1 VSELPD
7 PPNLSPVAEPAI
19 RVTDLGHR
27 FDQKWVLREIT
38 LDIAPGEIVTV
49 LGGSGGGKTTFL
61 RCVGGL
67 LNPTEGDITIM
78 GDSLRRNPDR
88 LRSHTGF
95 VFQYSALF
103 DSMTVEENVLFGIRR
118 QRKLRDKE
126 GKELATQLLAD
137 VGLHDVLHRLPSEL
151 SGGMRKR
158 VGLARALAIE
168 PQVLLFDEPTSG
180 LDPVTAYTIDRLITE
195 TLDRTGATSLVV
207 THDVGSVARFADRVL
222 FFAQGEVAFWGSA
235 SEFQVS
241 DDPQV
246 RAFLEPGRYVPVVE
260 SQA

>member
-1 VSELPD
+1 
-7 PPNLSPVAEPAI
+7 
-19 RVTDLGHR
+19 
-27 FDQKWVLREIT
+27 
-38 LDIAPGEIVTV
+38 
-49 LGGSGGGKTTFL
+49 
-61 RCVGGL
+61 
-67 LNPTEGDITIM
+67 
-78 GDSLRRNPDR
+78 
-88 LRSHTGF
+88 
-95 VFQYSALF
+95 
-103 DSMTVEENVLFGIRR
+103 MTVEENVLFGIRR

-168 PQVLLFDEPTSG
+168 PQVLLYDEPTSG

-195 TLDRTGATSLVV
+195 TRDRTGATSLVV

-241 DDPQV
+241 EDPQV
-246 RAFLEPGRYVPVVE
+246 RAFLEPGRYVPVLE

>member
-1 VSELPD
+1 MSERPE
-7 PPNLSPVAEPAI
+7 PPNLSRAAEPAI
-19 RVTDLGHR
+19 RITDLGHR
-27 FDQKWVLREIT
+27 FDQKWVLRGIT

-67 LNPTEGDITIM
+67 LIPSEGDITIM

-195 TLDRTGATSLVV
+195 TRDRTGATSLVV

-235 SEFQVS
+235 SDFQVC

-246 RAFLEPGRYVPVVE
+246 RAFLEPGSYVPVVE

>member
-1 VSELPD
+1 MSELPD

-27 FDQKWVLREIT
+27 FDDKWVLRGIT

-67 LNPTEGDITIM
+67 LNPTEGDITIK
-78 GDSLRRNPDR
+78 GDSLRQNPDR

-103 DSMTVEENVLFGIRR
+103 DSMTVEENVLFGLRR
-118 QRKLRDKE
+118 QRKIRDKE
-126 GKELATQLLAD
+126 GRELATQLLAD

-168 PQVLLFDEPTSG
+168 PQVLLYDEPTSG

-195 TLDRTGATSLVV
+195 TRDRTGATSLVV

-222 FFAQGEVAFWGSA
+222 FFAQGKVAFWGSA

-241 DDPQV
+241 EDPQV
-246 RAFLEPGRYVPVVE
+246 RAFLEPGRYVPALE
-260 SQA
+260 IQP